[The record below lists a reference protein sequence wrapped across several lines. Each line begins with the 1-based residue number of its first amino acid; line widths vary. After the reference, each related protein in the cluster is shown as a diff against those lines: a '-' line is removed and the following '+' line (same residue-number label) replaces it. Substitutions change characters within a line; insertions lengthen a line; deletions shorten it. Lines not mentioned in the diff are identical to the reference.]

1 MQASVSN
8 TAIDLMCAAD
18 QVLLASCSI
27 SFISEQGMVITGYW
41 PTVKFPEDNL
51 HAKCFML

>member
-27 SFISEQGMVITGYW
+27 FFISEQGMVITGYW

>member
-1 MQASVSN
+1 MWASVFN
-8 TAIDLMCAAD
+8 TTVDLLCAAD

-27 SFISEQGMVITGYW
+27 SFISEQGMIITGYW

-51 HAKCFML
+51 HAKSFML